1 MASLSTSST
10 QTRKALIIGNNYPNE
25 SGELSS
31 CVNDMEIVH
40 RILKEKCHFRS
51 SEQKPNLNYMDMQE
65 TISDFSDTLNDGDVA
80 LFYFSGRGLVYDG
93 VLFLCPCEMRKIKKE
108 SDIKRYCVSMHDVK
122 DSLFEGAGENG
133 IKIMIIDACRS
144 RNLEHISTTSK
155 YKGPTFSSIQ
165 KLPESANSIVIY
177 ATADATKAFE
187 GVKLSQFTT
196 EFVKVV
202 ATPGMEISLLVKAVQ
217 KQLVDKNTIPL
228 DDNAMLDDFYFV
240 PHSNGE
246 IKMNETTKTSIS
258 RTTTTSTTST
268 SSSSC
273 NSGGSNNPSAGET
286 KATGDA
292 ATATAA
298 TATARVC
305 FQQLP
310 RHLRL
315 GIFHCLTYRNYVLVS
330 PTCRMFQTDLALSL
344 ENNLVLRCL
353 HVPEDYRTLN
363 EGYKRIEQSKGA
375 VTTIVL
381 GPGDHVV
388 EEYTD
393 EYGDT
398 VNYLN
403 IKCPVNIVGSR
414 DVLDKSKIVVVGGF
428 KITANGAHVEH
439 LTIRHKKG
447 YGVDGY
453 SSCTLTDLMIDQC
466 GGYGVF
472 AYGSDAVLNCT
483 NIMVSKSIYSGV
495 LAYEGGTII
504 LRGNRTLITDNCL
517 DGNSYDYGLDVYGP
531 SSKIKIVKPL
541 TKEAISKGNKG
552 GGDWGAWGGD
562 IKQIET
568 IEE

>member
-1 MASLSTSST
+1 M
-10 QTRKALIIGNNYPNE
+10 IHNENN
-25 SGELSS
+25 
-31 CVNDMEIVH
+31 H
-40 RILKEKCHFRS
+40 
-51 SEQKPNLNYMDMQE
+51 
-65 TISDFSDTLNDGDVA
+65 
-80 LFYFSGRGLVYDG
+80 
-93 VLFLCPCEMRKIKKE
+93 
-108 SDIKRYCVSMHDVK
+108 
-122 DSLFEGAGENG
+122 
-133 IKIMIIDACRS
+133 
-144 RNLEHISTTSK
+144 
-155 YKGPTFSSIQ
+155 
-165 KLPESANSIVIY
+165 
-177 ATADATKAFE
+177 
-187 GVKLSQFTT
+187 
-196 EFVKVV
+196 
-202 ATPGMEISLLVKAVQ
+202 
-217 KQLVDKNTIPL
+217 
-228 DDNAMLDDFYFV
+228 
-240 PHSNGE
+240 
-246 IKMNETTKTSIS
+246 
-258 RTTTTSTTST
+258 
-268 SSSSC
+268 
-273 NSGGSNNPSAGET
+273 SAGET

-344 ENNLVLRCL
+344 ESNLVLRCL

-388 EEYTD
+388 EED
-393 EYGDT
+393 EDGD
-398 VNYLN
+398 NYLN

-447 YGVDGY
+447 CGVYGY

-466 GGYGVF
+466 EYGVV
-472 AYGSDAVLNCT
+472 ADGSDAVLNCT
-483 NIMVSKSIYSGV
+483 NIMVSKCIYSGV
-495 LAYEGGTII
+495 VAHNGATII

-517 DGNSYDYGLDVYGP
+517 DGSSFHYGLEVNGP

-552 GGDWGAWGGD
+552 GKNWGANNGA
-562 IKQIET
+562 KLNQIET